1 MDAPTVEL
9 DRIASDIWTA
19 MLGLT
24 LEPYHDAPVFPPD
37 QRVATGIV
45 QITGD
50 FEGAVTI
57 QLGEAKARQVA
68 AVMFAMEPEEIGEE
82 EVSDAVGELANMTGG
97 NVKSTMCGSCQL
109 SLPSVTSG
117 RDYHVSVPG
126 TTQRDRIGMTCEGDL
141 VVITLL
147 MREDA
152 TR

>member
-1 MDAPTVEL
+1 MDAPVVEL

-37 QRVATGIV
+37 QRVATGVV

-57 QLGEAKARQVA
+57 QLGDTKARDIA
-68 AVMFAMEPEEIGEE
+68 AVMFAMEPEEVGDE

-97 NVKSTMCGSCQL
+97 NVKSTICGSCQL

-117 RDYHVSVPG
+117 RDYHVSLPG
-126 TTQRDRIGMTCEGDL
+126 TAVRERIGMTCDGDL
-141 VVITLL
+141 VVITMLT
-147 MREDA
+147 RQDA
-152 TR
+152 